1 MTQLWSYDTQ
11 HIRVILG
18 THATEEQDKHRK
30 YIARAFVYMKD
41 L

>member
-1 MTQLWSYDTQ
+1 MAQLWIYDTQ
-11 HIRVILG
+11 RIRVILG
-18 THATEEQDKHRK
+18 TRAAEEPDKHRK